1 MKFRAT
7 PRRIIVG
14 FENFFLIEVK
24 RIIVMLNN
32 APIKAKNG
40 TEAVFPKIIP
50 IAIPREAPPE
60 IPRV

>member
-32 APIKAKNG
+32 APTKAKNG
-40 TEAVFPKIIP
+40 TETVFPRIIP
-50 IAIPREAPPE
+50 IAIPKEAPPE
-60 IPRV
+60 TPRV